1 MQQVVAMEGA
11 SRNVEEDKRSIG
23 DDTGRGLA
31 GAQSVACGLRNIGD
45 ELWRVR
51 SEHRRRQQHRPPPPQ
66 HRYTDMTALR
76 NDLVL
81 VKRVRSYFVQ

>member
-11 SRNVEEDKRSIG
+11 SENVEEDKRSIG

-31 GAQSVACGLRNIGD
+31 VAQSVACGLRNIGD

-51 SEHRRRQQHRPPPPQ
+51 SEHRRQQQHRHPQ
-66 HRYTDMTALR
+66 QRATDVTAFR
-76 NDLVL
+76 NVLVL
-81 VKRVRSYFVQ
+81 VCTQNV